1 MQSYSYT
8 HVCLAAYCCSSICVN
23 HEPYCLFFRT
33 EPEHGVHVCKPD
45 QEPDMELN
53 VHNVTDHNDSTSDS
67 DMDGIHSDYDP
78 DMVSFNM
85 QLYYNTA

>member
-1 MQSYSYT
+1 M
-8 HVCLAAYCCSSICVN
+8 
-23 HEPYCLFFRT
+23 
-33 EPEHGVHVCKPD
+33 CKPD